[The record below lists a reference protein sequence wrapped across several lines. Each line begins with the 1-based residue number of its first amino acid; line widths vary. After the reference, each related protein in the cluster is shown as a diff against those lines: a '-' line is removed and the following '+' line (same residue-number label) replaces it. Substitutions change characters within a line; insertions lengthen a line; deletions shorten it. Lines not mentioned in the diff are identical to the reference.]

1 MQKQVKKEVVEDD
14 GGKKDITT
22 NQLLPPKVKQ
32 EIKEEEMNDNNT
44 NQDETGIKKRKRKNI
59 NLKSKQDDNRQNFE
73 IDNNNENNPEMDN
86 QQDQQQSGEE
96 VKLFEEPLVSNG
108 LLATIQFASMKGF
121 LEERRAGRSKDKS
134 HKEEKLKSNIFQY
147 DEEDIDFVIRHTDEF
162 GRELTPKEAYRQFS
176 HSYHGN
182 KPKRKKRAKEKLKVD
197 MEKKLLSGKE
207 DNTSL
212 KVMEEIMKETKQPY
226 VVMDKD
232 TFIKTTEVRARVL
245 KENKQSKKKRKKDKD
260 GTRHVATSSSTNN
273 NTEET
278 TK

>member
-1 MQKQVKKEVVEDD
+1 M

-108 LLATIQFASMKGF
+108 LLATIQFAK
-121 LEERRAGRSKDKS
+121 
-134 HKEEKLKSNIFQY
+134 
-147 DEEDIDFVIRHTDEF
+147 
-162 GRELTPKEAYRQFS
+162 AYRQFS

-245 KENKQSKKKRKKDKD
+245 KENKQSKKKKK
-260 GTRHVATSSSTNN
+260 G
-273 NTEET
+273 
-278 TK
+278 